1 MRRQL
6 LFAPVAAQVRRVAA
20 HGAENKM
27 VAVMEPDGLP
37 CGCGAEEHLVHI
49 VRAIREKRQ
58 SGRLQLCAKLVTRG
72 LICGITRALVF
83 PVVRIGRLC
92 LPSAPAAAPRGAVAQ
107 CVSCDLPCDRA
118 GFSIAIQVIGMIP
131 PCAVDRKAPYAVRAR
146 IEHDIHL
153 RVIRVHRRK
162 RQYAPLHFAVG
173 RETRII
179 EQPAPAAALRA
190 AVEPVPL
197 RAVHAVD
204 VHDPVQEQIVR
215 LLLLPRAGAGFVGY
229 IFRAVRAQRRR
240 EAAFKQLLLFF
251 AHLPGKGLVAGRLRA
266 VTQNA
271 KRGILVASL
280 LIGLGQLAV
289 RVGVL
294 GINFNRRRKGQNG
307 LFILPLGQVAHAEV
321 ILCLPAGRFVRRFGG
336 FRGFLARGKRQQQN
350 YC

>member
-1 MRRQL
+1 
-6 LFAPVAAQVRRVAA
+6 
-20 HGAENKM
+20 
-27 VAVMEPDGLP
+27 
-37 CGCGAEEHLVHI
+37 
-49 VRAIREKRQ
+49 
-58 SGRLQLCAKLVTRG
+58 
-72 LICGITRALVF
+72 
-83 PVVRIGRLC
+83 
-92 LPSAPAAAPRGAVAQ
+92 
-107 CVSCDLPCDRA
+107 
-118 GFSIAIQVIGMIP
+118 MIP

-162 RQYAPLHFAVG
+162 RQYAPLHLAVG

-251 AHLPGKGLVAGRLRA
+251 AHLPGKGLVAGRFCAGFERA
-266 VTQNA
+266 Q
-271 KRGILVASL
+271 RGVLVS
-280 LIGLGQLAV
+280 GLFICFGQLAV

-294 GINFNRRRKGQNG
+294 GVDLDSRLKGQNG
-307 LFILPLGQVAHAEV
+307 FLIVPLGQIAHTEV
-321 ILCLPAGRFVRRFGG
+321 ILGLPVGRFVRPVS
-336 FRGFLARGKRQQQN
+336 FRCFAARGKRQQKKSCQKDAKEAFHVGFSSFLFF
-350 YC
+350 YCPRSAAHISEGLLHGAGIKPIGVDSW

>member
-1 MRRQL
+1 
-6 LFAPVAAQVRRVAA
+6 
-20 HGAENKM
+20 M

-37 CGCGAEEHLVHI
+37 CGCGAEEHFVHI
-49 VRAIREKRQ
+49 IRAIREEGQ
-58 SGRLQLCAKLVTRG
+58 PGCLQLRTIRFTRG
-72 LICGITRALVF
+72 LICGITRSLVF

-92 LPSAPAAAPRGAVAQ
+92 LRPAPAAALRGAVAER
-107 CVSCDLPCDRA
+107 VGRDLPCGRA
-118 GFSIAIQVIGMIP
+118 WLGIAIQVIGMIP
-131 PCAVDRKAPYAVRAR
+131 PCAVDRKAPYAVCAR

-162 RQYAPLHFAVG
+162 RQYAPLHLAVG
-173 RETRII
+173 RKTRII

-240 EAAFKQLLLFF
+240 EAAFKQLLLLF

-266 VTQNA
+266 VTQSA
-271 KRGILVASL
+271 KRGILVAGL
-280 LIGLGQLAV
+280 LIGLGELAV
-289 RVGVL
+289 RVGIL
-294 GINFNRRRKGQNG
+294 GINFNRRLKGQNG
-307 LFILPLGQVAHAEV
+307 LFVIALGQIAHAEV
-321 ILCLPAGRFVRRFGG
+321 ILGLPVGRFVRRVS
-336 FRGFLARGKRQQQN
+336 FRCFAARGK
-350 YC
+350 

>member
-1 MRRQL
+1 
-6 LFAPVAAQVRRVAA
+6 
-20 HGAENKM
+20 
-27 VAVMEPDGLP
+27 
-37 CGCGAEEHLVHI
+37 
-49 VRAIREKRQ
+49 
-58 SGRLQLCAKLVTRG
+58 
-72 LICGITRALVF
+72 
-83 PVVRIGRLC
+83 
-92 LPSAPAAAPRGAVAQ
+92 
-107 CVSCDLPCDRA
+107 
-118 GFSIAIQVIGMIP
+118 MIP

-162 RQYAPLHFAVG
+162 RQYAPLHLAVG

-266 VTQNA
+266 VTQSA
-271 KRGILVASL
+271 KRGILVAGL
-280 LIGLGQLAV
+280 LIGLGELAV

-294 GINFNRRRKGQNG
+294 GINFNRRLKGQNG
-307 LFILPLGQVAHAEV
+307 LLIIALGQVAHAKV
-321 ILCLPAGRFVRRFGG
+321 VFRLPVGRFVRRFGRQFG
-336 FRGFLARGKRQQQN
+336 CRCLCARGKRQQQQRCQKDIKEAFHIDSPIA
-350 YC
+350 YRFPVRAGSRVPDLHGFYHVIKRDLAVEIYIRVDPQLCQRGHV

>member
-1 MRRQL
+1 
-6 LFAPVAAQVRRVAA
+6 
-20 HGAENKM
+20 
-27 VAVMEPDGLP
+27 
-37 CGCGAEEHLVHI
+37 
-49 VRAIREKRQ
+49 
-58 SGRLQLCAKLVTRG
+58 
-72 LICGITRALVF
+72 
-83 PVVRIGRLC
+83 
-92 LPSAPAAAPRGAVAQ
+92 
-107 CVSCDLPCDRA
+107 
-118 GFSIAIQVIGMIP
+118 MIP

-215 LLLLPRAGAGFVGY
+215 LLLLPRTGAGFVGH

-240 EAAFKQLLLFF
+240 EAVFKQLLLLF

-266 VTQNA
+266 VTQSA
-271 KRGILVASL
+271 KRGILVAGL
-280 LIGLGQLAV
+280 LIGLGELAV

-294 GINFNRRRKGQNG
+294 GVDLDSRLKGQNG
-307 LFILPLGQVAHAEV
+307 FLIVPLGQIAHTEI
-321 ILCLPAGRFVRRFGG
+321 ILGLPVGRFVRRFG
-336 FRGFLARGKRQQQN
+336 FRCFAARGK
-350 YC
+350 

>member
-1 MRRQL
+1 
-6 LFAPVAAQVRRVAA
+6 
-20 HGAENKM
+20 
-27 VAVMEPDGLP
+27 
-37 CGCGAEEHLVHI
+37 
-49 VRAIREKRQ
+49 
-58 SGRLQLCAKLVTRG
+58 
-72 LICGITRALVF
+72 
-83 PVVRIGRLC
+83 
-92 LPSAPAAAPRGAVAQ
+92 
-107 CVSCDLPCDRA
+107 
-118 GFSIAIQVIGMIP
+118 MIP

-215 LLLLPRAGAGFVGY
+215 LLLLPRTGAGFVGH
-229 IFRAVRAQRRR
+229 IFRAVWAQRPRK
-240 EAAFKQLLLFF
+240 AAFKQLLLLF

-266 VTQNA
+266 VTQSA
-271 KRGILVASL
+271 KRGILVAGL
-280 LIGLGQLAV
+280 LIGLGELAV

-294 GINFNRRRKGQNG
+294 GINFNRRLKGQNG
-307 LFILPLGQVAHAEV
+307 LLIIALGQVAHAKV
-321 ILCLPAGRFVRRFGG
+321 ILCLPAGGFVRRFGG
-336 FRGFLARGKRQQQN
+336 FRGFLARGKRQQQQRCQKDIKEAFHVDSPV
-350 YC
+350 YTSFLVRAGSRVPDLHGFYHVIKRDLAVEIYIRVDPQLCQRGHV